1 MGYTA
6 DEIQGLGAE
15 FLPRI
20 CHPEDLP
27 KLQTYFQAF
36 EAMKDG
42 DVAQIEYRMKHKDG
56 KWRWML
62 SNDTVF
68 DRGPSGSVVRMLGA
82 ATDITARKSAEDM
95 IAAEKNAA
103 DDANEELRAFAY
115 SMSHDMKA
123 PSNTLDLLLS
133 ELRERHAS
141 DLKPEARELVDLSR
155 DVVRKM
161 QHLIEDVLDYTRVIG
176 TEMDFEE
183 VPLSPLVA
191 DVELRLAADLREADA
206 TLTVGTLPV
215 VSGSPLQLSG
225 YLQNIIGN
233 ALKYREP
240 SRPLEIRI
248 EAVSEA
254 DDPRIRLTV
263 TDNGIGISKADQER
277 IFGMFKR
284 LHLDDEVPGTGLGLA
299 LCKRVAV
306 NHGGDIVV
314 RSAVGQGSTFEID
327 LERA

>member
-1 MGYTA
+1 
-6 DEIQGLGAE
+6 
-15 FLPRI
+15 
-20 CHPEDLP
+20 
-27 KLQTYFQAF
+27 
-36 EAMKDG
+36 
-42 DVAQIEYRMKHKDG
+42 
-56 KWRWML
+56 
-62 SNDTVF
+62 
-68 DRGPSGSVVRMLGA
+68 MLGA